1 MYPPSHILEAMG
13 LRANYC
19 LVSDDEVRA
28 LVAAAEEGEEAF
40 DELAEQLLEASE
52 LGLDIDKMWDILH
65 FILTGVASDEPP
77 EDDALSESIVGVD
90 AFDIDDYA
98 ALTEAVRV
106 PDIAAALEKVD
117 YEAAMAGFSMQSA
130 AEAELYPDM
139 WDDED
144 EWDDLQ
150 EEIKSSFAAMR
161 TFYTAAAASEKHVL
175 VTIW

>member
-1 MYPPSHILEAMG
+1 MG

-19 LVSDDEVRA
+19 LVTDDEARA
-28 LVAAAEEGEEAF
+28 LVKAAGEGEEAF
-40 DELAEQLLEASE
+40 GELAEQLLEASE

-106 PDIAAALEKVD
+106 PDIAAALEALD
-117 YEAAMAGFSMQSA
+117 CEAAMAGFSMRA
-130 AEAELYPDM
+130 GAEAELYPDV

-150 EEIKSSFAAMR
+150 EEIRSCLAAMR
-161 TFYTAAAASEKHVL
+161 AFYTAAVASGQHVL

>member
-1 MYPPSHILEAMG
+1 MG

-19 LVSDDEVRA
+19 LVNDDEARA
-28 LVAAAEEGEEAF
+28 LVAAAEEGEDAF
-40 DELAEQLLEASE
+40 GELAEQMLEASE

-65 FILTGVASDEPP
+65 FVLTGVASDEPP

-90 AFDIDDYA
+90 AFDINDYA

-106 PDIAAALEKVD
+106 PDIAAALEAVD
-117 YEAAMAGFSMQSA
+117 YEAVVTGFSMQA
-130 AEAELYPDM
+130 GADAGLYPDM

-150 EEIKSSFAAMR
+150 DDLKSSLATLLA
-161 TFYTAAAASEKHVL
+161 FYKAAAATGKHVL